1 MPDFQR
7 QCQTSISANKVV
19 ETLFALKTLS
29 DVLWPSKRVNE
40 AFPYLQPLCNVV
52 LLFEPP
58 VGDKTTPQ
66 L

>member
-1 MPDFQR
+1 MPDFQG

-19 ETLFALKTLS
+19 ETLFALKALS

-40 AFPYLQPLCNVV
+40 AFPYLPPLCNVV

-58 VGDKTTPQ
+58 VGD
-66 L
+66 